1 MHSSALSSARA
12 CRCQRMKAALC
23 TCVDYWYAGTLSH
36 DKRMPAAEEDLVSR
50 PLGATEHIQDQSVYA
65 PGRTKED

>member
-1 MHSSALSSARA
+1 
-12 CRCQRMKAALC
+12 MKAAFC